1 MAIPPSGKTEM
12 IAANR
17 ARAAA
22 NRETRR
28 GEKETQV
35 RTGRAG
41 PEKSTG
47 VMRYPLAMMDSS
59 TDYLRIQIAEY
70 EPPGVNLSSASK
82 KDSIPT
88 LDKDGNKIFKDGKE
102 VTEAGSILNKDFNLT
117 TGTTSN
123 QKSLKKPKHTI
134 LLPIPKQLSDTT
146 GVDWGD
152 STLNALE
159 AFGLSTSQTTMEAG
173 IIAGLNQFAG
183 GVGSLKNALLSD
195 PQLEK
200 AIISALSAKAV
211 GVLGGNVSGRQ
222 LISRATGQVFNP
234 NLELLFD
241 GVNIRSF
248 PFSFEFFPRN
258 PKEGEMVKKII
269 RTLKQSM
276 LAKRDEGGGKI
287 FISAPD
293 IFQLT
298 YMKGNRKHPFLN
310 SFLPMA
316 LTNINISYTGSNTYS
331 TFYDG
336 TPTHMRMDLTFKE
349 LNPIYAEDYNGVGGV
364 GY

>member
-28 GEKETQV
+28 GEQETEV

-47 VMRYPLAMMDSS
+47 AMRYPLAMMDSS
-59 TDYLRIQIAEY
+59 TDYLRIQIAKY

-82 KDSIPT
+82 KDLIPT

-134 LLPIPKQLSDTT
+134 LLPIPKQLSDTS
-146 GVDWGD
+146 GVNWGD
-152 STLNALE
+152 STLSALE
-159 AFGLSTSQTTMEAG
+159 AFGLSATSATMKEG
-173 IIAGLNQFAG
+173 LKGGLNTIMSTRDAFKDVAEDSQFKDAVIAALAG
-183 GVGSLKNALLSD
+183 
-195 PQLEK
+195 E
-200 AIISALSAKAV
+200 AV

-222 LISRATGQVFNP
+222 LVSRATGQVFNP

-258 PKEGEMVKKII
+258 PKEGEMVKRII